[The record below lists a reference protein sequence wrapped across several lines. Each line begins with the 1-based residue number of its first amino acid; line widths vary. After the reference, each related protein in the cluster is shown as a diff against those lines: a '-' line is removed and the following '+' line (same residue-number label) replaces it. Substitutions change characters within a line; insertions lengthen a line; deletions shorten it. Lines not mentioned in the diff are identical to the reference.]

1 MLRILN
7 VVTALIV
14 TTGCAG
20 STFTAGRPA
29 APVSGSAANAGSRP
43 QTASAER
50 TGSGES
56 VSKLPQSSGQTSQSA
71 PQTPA
76 ENISV
81 TQLKQE
87 CLFAVSGTWIGYGD
101 YKDTFPNLMEA
112 GKPVAHGGRF
122 DTVGGIYLAARE
134 TPYVHGEGEKE
145 LDDAVKWTFD
155 SILAGPGMHAEIHDE
170 KGTVLFTG
178 EGPLV
183 GESSHYAEDPQWTG
197 KYLEKLL
204 QRKASLPLWLQ
215 RLLNSGYKPVSIK
228 NLHGARW
235 VKVSAVTGGQC
246 INAR

>member
-1 MLRILN
+1 M
-7 VVTALIV
+7 
-14 TTGCAG
+14 
-20 STFTAGRPA
+20 
-29 APVSGSAANAGSRP
+29 
-43 QTASAER
+43 
-50 TGSGES
+50 
-56 VSKLPQSSGQTSQSA
+56 
-71 PQTPA
+71 PA

-134 TPYVHGEGEKE
+134 APYVHGEGEKE

-155 SILAGPGMHAEIHDE
+155 SILAGPGMQAEIRDE

-178 EGPLV
+178 EGPLI
-183 GESSHYAEDPQWTG
+183 GESSHYAENPEWTG
-197 KYLEKLL
+197 KYLQKLL
-204 QRKASLPLWLQ
+204 QRKASLPLWMQ
-215 RLLNSGYKPVSIK
+215 RLLNSGYKLLSIK

-235 VKVSAVTGGQC
+235 VKVTAVSGGQC